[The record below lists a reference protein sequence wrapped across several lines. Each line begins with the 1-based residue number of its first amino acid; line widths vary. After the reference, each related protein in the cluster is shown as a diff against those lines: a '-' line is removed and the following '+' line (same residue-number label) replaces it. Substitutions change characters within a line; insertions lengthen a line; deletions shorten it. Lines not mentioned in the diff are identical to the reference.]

1 MSTYSK
7 DDILK
12 IKELANLKIHDILD
26 DLGVEYRDRYHSL
39 TAPCPVHYSGRA
51 DSFSWHVDR
60 GIWSC
65 FSRSCHVKYNS
76 DIFGLVKALK
86 SYSFG
91 ESIQYL
97 KQFVDL
103 SISKEDLKKI
113 IDARQNKE
121 FVIKSRKA
129 KKDTQVFPETSLDSL
144 QYHGYLESRGFSR
157 QIVEVY
163 HAGVGASTGRYMSN
177 RVVFPIRNMRG
188 EIIGFTGRTLLDDWK
203 ERGSPKWL
211 HSRDYDAKNNLFN
224 IDRSALFIRESET
237 AIIVEGPLDVLRLE
251 DAGVRNSVAVLGK
264 NLYNEQMT
272 ILMNVPAFKL
282 VLALDN
288 DTAGK
293 HGMAAAFKTA
303 SGFFDVELLNLPESK
318 NDIGDLTTLEI
329 RELFNG

>member
-1 MSTYSK
+1 MYEDVSVV
-7 DDILK
+7 
-12 IKELANLKIHDILD
+12 KELANLKIHDILD
-26 DLGVEYRDRYHSL
+26 DLGIDYRDRYHSL
-39 TAPCPVHYSGRA
+39 TAPCPVHCSSRI
-51 DSFSWHVDR
+51 DSWSWHVDR

-76 DIFGLVKALK
+76 DIFGLVKALR
-86 SYSFG
+86 SCSFS

-97 KQFVDL
+97 KKFVDL
-103 SISKEDLKKI
+103 SISKADLKKI
-113 IDARQNKE
+113 VDARQNKE
-121 FVIKSRKA
+121 FVIKTRKDNRKA
-129 KKDTQVFPETSLDSL
+129 QVFPETALGLL

-157 QIVEVY
+157 KIVEEY
-163 HAGVGASTGRYMSN
+163 HAGVGESTGRYMSN

-203 ERGSPKWL
+203 QRGHPKWL

-224 IDRSALFIRESET
+224 IDRAAPYIRETET

-264 NLYNEQMT
+264 TLFNEQMT

-293 HGMAAAFKTA
+293 HGMAAAHKTVQ
-303 SGFFDVELLNLPESK
+303 GFFDVELLSLPKSK
-318 NDIGDLTTLEI
+318 NDIGDLTTEEI
-329 RELFNG
+329 REIFNDNND